1 MDERITWRRNENR
14 EVSWDDRRSNTPQH
28 QQSQPFLFSPW
39 EETLCSACVN
49 IIIHGRASYYTMKR
63 ISIRYMHEILSQD
76 LHLGIKEIIGCNEER
91 GGRGI
96 SVQGIYKRRRVRVK
110 SNQWQSRWRCRRF
123 TCVICKWQGGGRF
136 HYETGGVPVYGGT
149 CDNAPRWGRCVI
161 RRAIRA
167 VCGKIFPTR

>member
-1 MDERITWRRNENR
+1 MAQKRESWSFVGRSTIEHSPTPTIPTLPILTLRRNVVFRVCKHYYSRPRIVLHDETYFYSVYARNPVAR
-14 EVSWDDRRSNTPQH
+14 LTPWDKGNYWMRRG
-28 QQSQPFLFSPW
+28 
-39 EETLCSACVN
+39 E
-49 IIIHGRASYYTMKR
+49 
-63 ISIRYMHEILSQD
+63 
-76 LHLGIKEIIGCNEER
+76 

-96 SVQGIYKRRRVRVK
+96 SVQGIYKRKVRVK

-161 RRAIRA
+161 RSAIRA

>member
-39 EETLCSACVN
+39 EETLCSACK
-49 IIIHGRASYYTMKR
+49 HYYSRPR
-63 ISIRYMHEILSQD
+63 IV
-76 LHLGIKEIIGCNEER
+76 LHDETYFYSVYARNPVARLTPWDKGNYWMRRGE

-96 SVQGIYKRRRVRVK
+96 SVQDIYKRRRVRVK